1 MANAAERQYALHTL
15 MASQGWALFLE
26 RHKEVVL
33 GELDKKL
40 HDINTSPEETTH
52 LKHARVYLT
61 EQYSPEKILT
71 KMLAA
76 TDREATHERNEID
89 ALNRAQKPA

>member
-1 MANAAERQYALHTL
+1 MANAIERQYALRTL
-15 MASQGWALFLE
+15 QASQGWALFLE
-26 RHKEVVL
+26 RHQQAVL

-40 HDINTSPEETTH
+40 HDIKTPPEETTH

-71 KMLAA
+71 KMLQAA
-76 TDREATHERNEID
+76 ENEAKREQNEID